1 MKKIRIGKDIN
12 LRWEI
17 LTNGEKVSLENRDLK
32 LELVTPLRT
41 RIDLPFVT
49 SFNIIEA
56 KYRGVDQKQ
65 HGIYR
70 ITLWENY
77 GKDEQTAV
85 DICEA
90 FQLVSCTCNEN
101 DGTSGIDIDTFVD
114 LQTSQIEVLSKNGL
128 YSKSVKYIE
137 TLTQEEYDA
146 IEVKDEQ
153 TLYIV
158 V

>member
-65 HGIYR
+65 YGTYR
-70 ITLWENY
+70 MTLWENY
-77 GKDEQTAV
+77 QKDNQTVV
-85 DICEA
+85 DCCNA
-90 FQLVSCTCNEN
+90 FQLVGSTCEEN
-101 DGTSGIDIDTFVD
+101 DGTSGIDVNTYVD
-114 LQTSQIEVLSKNGL
+114 LGTSNFEVLSKNGL

>member
-17 LTNGEKVSLENRDLK
+17 LTNGEAITLEGRDLK
-32 LELVTPLRT
+32 LVLINPLNAKTELDFSVN
-41 RIDLPFVT
+41 
-49 SFNIIEA
+49 FNIIEA
-56 KYRGVDQKQ
+56 RYKGTDQQRLGTYRM
-65 HGIYR
+65 
-70 ITLWENY
+70 TLWENY
-77 GKDEQTAV
+77 QKDNQTVV
-85 DICEA
+85 DCCNA
-90 FQLVSCTCNEN
+90 FQLVGSTCEEN
-101 DGTSGIDIDTFVD
+101 DGTSGIDVNAYVD
-114 LQTSQIEVLSKNGL
+114 LGTSNLEVLSKNGL

>member
-17 LTNGEKVSLENRDLK
+17 LTNGEAITLEGRDLK
-32 LELVTPLRT
+32 LVLINPLNAKTELDFSVN
-41 RIDLPFVT
+41 
-49 SFNIIEA
+49 FNVIEA
-56 KYRGVDQKQ
+56 RYKGTDQQRLGTYRM
-65 HGIYR
+65 
-70 ITLWENY
+70 TLWENY
-77 GKDEQTAV
+77 QQDNQTVV
-85 DICEA
+85 DCCNA
-90 FQLVSCTCNEN
+90 FQLVGSTCEEN
-101 DGTSGIDIDTFVD
+101 DGTSGIDVNTYVE
-114 LQTSQIEVLSKNGL
+114 LGTSNLEVLSKNGL